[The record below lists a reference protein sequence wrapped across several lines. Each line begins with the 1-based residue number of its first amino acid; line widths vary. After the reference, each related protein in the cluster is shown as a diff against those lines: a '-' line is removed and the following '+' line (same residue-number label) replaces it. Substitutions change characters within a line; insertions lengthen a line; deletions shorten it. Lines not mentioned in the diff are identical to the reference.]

1 MQTHQLVGFNQ
12 RVQIA
17 IIGLGGI
24 GASVGLGL
32 GALPEPLFERRLGYD
47 IDPRACEGALSVGA
61 IDHAA
66 ASLQECA
73 QAELILIA
81 TPPAALPTLL
91 EQLAPHLSPAHVL
104 TDTAS
109 AKSPVLNWA
118 RQRLPYP
125 AQFVG
130 GHPLA
135 GTEHHGWESARHDL
149 FHGAQWVL
157 TPTPET
163 HPDALET
170 VRQMA
175 LHLGATPVLMDAEA
189 HDREMALLSHLPH
202 VLAFSLQSLAAQSPT
217 HLAGGGSWRSATRVA
232 QSDPALWAQILT
244 LNREALL
251 EWLARLRTQLDALAG
266 ALQKGDTEAVE
277 RLLQQAKS
285 RTE

>member
-1 MQTHQLVGFNQ
+1 MK
-12 RVQIA
+12 IA

-32 GALPEPLFERRLGYD
+32 GALPKPLFERRLGYD
-47 IDPRACEGALSVGA
+47 IAPRACAGALSVGA

-109 AKSPVLNWA
+109 VKSPVLNWA

-125 AQFVG
+125 ARFVG
-130 GHPLA
+130 GHPIA
-135 GTEHHGWESARHDL
+135 GTEHHGWQSARHDL
-149 FHGAQWVL
+149 FRGAQWVL
-157 TPTPET
+157 TPAAET
-163 HPDALET
+163 HPDAIET
-170 VRQMA
+170 VRQMVI
-175 LHLGATPVLMDAEA
+175 HLGATPVLMDAET
-189 HDREMALLSHLPH
+189 HDHEMALLSHLPH
-202 VLAFSLQSLAAQSPT
+202 VLAFSLQSLAIQSPPS
-217 HLAGGGSWRSATRVA
+217 LAGGGSWRSATRVA

-244 LNREALL
+244 LNRKAVQ
-251 EWLARLRTQLDALAG
+251 EWLARLRVRLNALED
-266 ALQKGDTEAVE
+266 ALQKGDTESVE
-277 RLLQQAKS
+277 RFLQQAKS
-285 RTE
+285 RAE